1 MEQINNLVLGAGISG
16 LSCAFHLN
24 KKKQQT
30 ANQNNHM
37 IPSREMV
44 KGQKGKSKRRKAG
57 ILG

>member
-1 MEQINNLVLGAGISG
+1 MNQSTT
-16 LSCAFHLN
+16 
-24 KKKQQT
+24 KQSIQDLL
-30 ANQNNHM
+30 NQNNHM

>member
-1 MEQINNLVLGAGISG
+1 MNQSTTKQSIQDL
-16 LSCAFHLN
+16 LN

-37 IPSREMV
+37 IPSREME
-44 KGQKGKSKRRKAG
+44 KGQNSKSKRRKAG